1 MESTLRRTWAEIDL
15 DALAHNYETLR
26 RRIGAGVKF
35 LGVVK
40 ADAYG
45 HGAIQVSRKLEQ
57 LGADYLAVSSLDEAK
72 ELRRAGIQAPILI
85 LGHTPPAMV
94 SQLIQYRI
102 TQAVSA
108 LAKAEAYSAAA
119 VESGGTLKVHIKV
132 DTGMSRLG
140 YLCDGSHF
148 DGGVEGICE
157 ACGLPGLEAEGIFTH
172 FAVADEQDQESQAYT
187 RRQFDLFCRV
197 IRAVEEKRGVRF
209 PLRHCANTGATACYP
224 EMHLDMVRP
233 GLLLY
238 GYGEFAQ
245 GLDLRPVMTLKTTIS
260 KSYLDVV
267 VDAIFRGANDL
278 SQQLSQE
285 DPVGSVQGLLGQTRS
300 LLRSCA
306 KTIDAFQAAG
316 QDNSSYRQDLSDLVS
331 NINQNRPDGQEIL
344 DTVAQLNRKVHAALD
359 KAQTA
364 LDKAFDAA
372 EKFLNGIDVDAQLP
386 EIQENLRDAAQTM
399 DDMGDRLMAWA
410 KSVAVEA
417 GPVGAEAA
425 AAAQRLADSCYQL
438 RDQLNTLADGLKENS
453 ALLQDTIA
461 LAAQL
466 EKLADTLLTPV
477 FDDVVNDVKNVLDQ
491 SEDLLQGF
499 HGTAADTRDLLAAA
513 SAAAGTLDGLMSQGR
528 TAMGQAIDKLGSLL
542 GGLEDSDSPD
552 YLDTLLDILGGNP
565 EDYGAYFSQ
574 MVQTSV
580 EPVYPIDNYGSAMAP
595 FYSVLAI
602 WVGGV
607 MLVAILKPHARREGL
622 VAPKPYQ
629 LFFGRY
635 FLFFVLS
642 QIQAAIIVAGDLL
655 VLKIQCVEPA
665 LLFATGAITSLVF
678 SLLIYSLTISFG
690 DVGKAI
696 VVVVMVLQIA
706 GSSGTFPIE
715 LLPDVYQ
722 KIYHIFPFPYAIDA
736 MRECICG
743 LYGLTWLKNIGCL
756 LIFGVAALL
765 IGLWVRKPFM
775 GLNHFMEE
783 KLEETEML

>member
-1 MESTLRRTWAEIDL
+1 MRNIW
-15 DALAHNYETLR
+15 
-26 RRIGAGVKF
+26 RII
-35 LGVVK
+35 K
-40 ADAYG
+40 ADARSLFTHFFALAVALAIAVLPSLYAWLNIYSNWDPYG
-45 HGAIQVSRKLEQ
+45 NTGNISIAVASLDKGWTEEDGTQVNKGREVVEGLRSSTSINWVIVDTKEEAQ
-57 LGADYLAVSSLDEAK
+57 QGVYAGDYYAAVVIGQDFSYNMYHMLTEWTGKPTITYYENYKKNAVATKITDTAVSS
-72 ELRRAGIQAPILI
+72 
-85 LGHTPPAMV
+85 
-94 SQLIQYRI
+94 
-102 TQAVSA
+102 
-108 LAKAEAYSAAA
+108 
-119 VESGGTLKVHIKV
+119 
-132 DTGMSRLG
+132 
-140 YLCDGSHF
+140 
-148 DGGVEGICE
+148 
-157 ACGLPGLEAEGIFTH
+157 
-172 FAVADEQDQESQAYT
+172 
-187 RRQFDLFCRV
+187 
-197 IRAVEEKRGVRF
+197 
-209 PLRHCANTGATACYP
+209 
-224 EMHLDMVRP
+224 
-233 GLLLY
+233 
-238 GYGEFAQ
+238 
-245 GLDLRPVMTLKTTIS
+245 LKTTIS

-267 VDAIFRGANDL
+267 VDAIFRGAN
-278 SQQLSQE
+278 
-285 DPVGSVQGLLGQTRS
+285 
-300 LLRSCA
+300 
-306 KTIDAFQAAG
+306 
-316 QDNSSYRQDLSDLVS
+316 DLSDLVS

-399 DDMGDRLMAWA
+399 GDMGDRLMAWA

-438 RDQLNTLADGLKENS
+438 RDRLNTLADGLKENS
-453 ALLQDTIA
+453 AVLQDTIA

-642 QIQAAIIVAGDLL
+642 QIQAAVIVAGDLL

-756 LIFGVAALL
+756 LIFGAAALL

>member
-1 MESTLRRTWAEIDL
+1 MRNIW
-15 DALAHNYETLR
+15 
-26 RRIGAGVKF
+26 RII
-35 LGVVK
+35 K
-40 ADAYG
+40 ADARSLFTHFFALAVALAIAVLPSLYAWLNIYSNWDPYG
-45 HGAIQVSRKLEQ
+45 NTGNISIAVASLDKGWTEEDGAQVNKGREVVEDLRSSTSINWVIVDTKEEAER
-57 LGADYLAVSSLDEAK
+57 GVYAGDYYAAVVIDEDFSYNMYHMLTEWTDKPTITYYENYKKNAVATKITDTAVSS
-72 ELRRAGIQAPILI
+72 
-85 LGHTPPAMV
+85 
-94 SQLIQYRI
+94 
-102 TQAVSA
+102 
-108 LAKAEAYSAAA
+108 
-119 VESGGTLKVHIKV
+119 
-132 DTGMSRLG
+132 
-140 YLCDGSHF
+140 
-148 DGGVEGICE
+148 
-157 ACGLPGLEAEGIFTH
+157 
-172 FAVADEQDQESQAYT
+172 
-187 RRQFDLFCRV
+187 
-197 IRAVEEKRGVRF
+197 
-209 PLRHCANTGATACYP
+209 
-224 EMHLDMVRP
+224 
-233 GLLLY
+233 
-238 GYGEFAQ
+238 
-245 GLDLRPVMTLKTTIS
+245 LKTTIS

-316 QDNSSYRQDLSDLVS
+316 QDNSSYRQDLSDLVA
-331 NINQNRPDGQEIL
+331 NINQNRPDGQELL
-344 DTVAQLNRKVHAALD
+344 DTVAQLNRKVHEALD

-386 EIQENLRDAAQTM
+386 QIQENLRDAAQTM

-438 RDQLNTLADGLKENS
+438 RDRLNTLADGLKENS
-453 ALLQDTIA
+453 AVLQDTIA

-565 EDYGAYFSQ
+565 EDYGTYFSQ

-595 FYSVLAI
+595 YYIMLALF
-602 WVGGV
+602 VGSLLTATMIHV
-607 MLVAILKPHARREGL
+607 N
-622 VAPKPYQ
+622 APMPELSRLRPWQRFFGRYQ
-629 LFFGRY
+629 LFFLVGMVQALVTGLGCVYYIGMQCLHPGLFLLACCVCSLNFTMMNFALVYALDNIGMALSVIIMVIQVAGSGGSYPIDVLPEVFQKLYVLMPFHYGMDMIRETIAGRY
-635 FLFFVLS
+635 ENVYWTNLAVM
-642 QIQAAIIVAGDLL
+642 AGM
-655 VLKIQCVEPA
+655 CV
-665 LLFATGAITSLVF
+665 LFAALGM
-678 SLLIYSLTISFG
+678 LLYYPARPLNR
-690 DVGKAI
+690 
-696 VVVVMVLQIA
+696 LIA
-706 GSSGTFPIE
+706 RSKEKSGI
-715 LLPDVYQ
+715 
-722 KIYHIFPFPYAIDA
+722 
-736 MRECICG
+736 M
-743 LYGLTWLKNIGCL
+743 
-756 LIFGVAALL
+756 
-765 IGLWVRKPFM
+765 
-775 GLNHFMEE
+775 
-783 KLEETEML
+783 

>member
-1 MESTLRRTWAEIDL
+1 MRNIW
-15 DALAHNYETLR
+15 
-26 RRIGAGVKF
+26 RII
-35 LGVVK
+35 K
-40 ADAYG
+40 ADARSLFTHFFALAVALAIAVLPSLYAWLNIYSNWDPYG
-45 HGAIQVSRKLEQ
+45 NTGNISIAVASLDKGWTEEDGTQVNKGREVVEDLRSSTSINWVIVDTKEEAER
-57 LGADYLAVSSLDEAK
+57 GVYAGDYYAAVVIDEDFSYNMYHMLTEWTDKPTITYYENYKKNAVATKITDTAVSS
-72 ELRRAGIQAPILI
+72 
-85 LGHTPPAMV
+85 
-94 SQLIQYRI
+94 
-102 TQAVSA
+102 
-108 LAKAEAYSAAA
+108 
-119 VESGGTLKVHIKV
+119 
-132 DTGMSRLG
+132 
-140 YLCDGSHF
+140 
-148 DGGVEGICE
+148 
-157 ACGLPGLEAEGIFTH
+157 
-172 FAVADEQDQESQAYT
+172 
-187 RRQFDLFCRV
+187 
-197 IRAVEEKRGVRF
+197 
-209 PLRHCANTGATACYP
+209 
-224 EMHLDMVRP
+224 
-233 GLLLY
+233 
-238 GYGEFAQ
+238 
-245 GLDLRPVMTLKTTIS
+245 LKTTIS

-331 NINQNRPDGQEIL
+331 NINQNRPDGQQIL

-438 RDQLNTLADGLKENS
+438 RDRLNTLADGLKENS

-499 HGTAADTRDLLAAA
+499 HGTAADTRDLLASA

-595 FYSVLAI
+595 YYIMLALF
-602 WVGGV
+602 VGSLLEATMIHV
-607 MLVAILKPHARREGL
+607 N
-622 VAPKPYQ
+622 APMPELSRLRPWQRFFGRYQ
-629 LFFGRY
+629 LFFLVGMVQALVTGLGCVYYIGMQCLHPGLFLLACCVCSLNFTMMNFALVYALDNIGMALSVIIMVIQVAGSGGSYPIDVLPEVFQKLYVLMPFHYGMDMIRETIAGRY
-635 FLFFVLS
+635 ENVYWTNLAVM
-642 QIQAAIIVAGDLL
+642 AGM
-655 VLKIQCVEPA
+655 CV
-665 LLFATGAITSLVF
+665 LFAALGM
-678 SLLIYSLTISFG
+678 LLYYPARPLNR
-690 DVGKAI
+690 
-696 VVVVMVLQIA
+696 LIA
-706 GSSGTFPIE
+706 RSKEKSGI
-715 LLPDVYQ
+715 
-722 KIYHIFPFPYAIDA
+722 
-736 MRECICG
+736 M
-743 LYGLTWLKNIGCL
+743 
-756 LIFGVAALL
+756 
-765 IGLWVRKPFM
+765 
-775 GLNHFMEE
+775 
-783 KLEETEML
+783 

>member
-1 MESTLRRTWAEIDL
+1 MRNIW
-15 DALAHNYETLR
+15 
-26 RRIGAGVKF
+26 RII
-35 LGVVK
+35 K
-40 ADAYG
+40 ADARSLFTHFFALAVALAIAVLPSLYAWLNIYSNWDPYG
-45 HGAIQVSRKLEQ
+45 NTGNISIAVASLDKGWTEEDGAQVNKGREVVEDLRSSTSINWVIVDTKEEAER
-57 LGADYLAVSSLDEAK
+57 GVYAGDYYAAVVIDEDFSYNMYHMLTEWTDKPTITYYENYKKNAVATKITDTAVSS
-72 ELRRAGIQAPILI
+72 
-85 LGHTPPAMV
+85 
-94 SQLIQYRI
+94 
-102 TQAVSA
+102 
-108 LAKAEAYSAAA
+108 
-119 VESGGTLKVHIKV
+119 
-132 DTGMSRLG
+132 
-140 YLCDGSHF
+140 
-148 DGGVEGICE
+148 
-157 ACGLPGLEAEGIFTH
+157 
-172 FAVADEQDQESQAYT
+172 
-187 RRQFDLFCRV
+187 
-197 IRAVEEKRGVRF
+197 
-209 PLRHCANTGATACYP
+209 
-224 EMHLDMVRP
+224 
-233 GLLLY
+233 
-238 GYGEFAQ
+238 
-245 GLDLRPVMTLKTTIS
+245 LKTTIS

-316 QDNSSYRQDLSDLVS
+316 QDNSSYRQDLSDLVA
-331 NINQNRPDGQEIL
+331 NINQNRPDGQELL
-344 DTVAQLNRKVHAALD
+344 DTVAQLNRKVHEALD

-386 EIQENLRDAAQTM
+386 QIQENLRDAAQTM

-438 RDQLNTLADGLKENS
+438 RDRLNTLADGLKENS
-453 ALLQDTIA
+453 AVLQDTIA

-565 EDYGAYFSQ
+565 EDYGTYFSQ

-595 FYSVLAI
+595 YYIMLALF
-602 WVGGV
+602 VGSLLTATMIHV
-607 MLVAILKPHARREGL
+607 N
-622 VAPKPYQ
+622 APIPPLPLLRPWQRFFGRYQ
-629 LFFGRY
+629 LFFLVGMVQALVTGLGCVYYIGMQCLHPGLFLLACCVCSLNFTMMNFALVYALDNIGMALSVIIMVIQVAGSGGSYPIDVLPEVFQKLYVLMPFHYGMDMIRETIAGRY
-635 FLFFVLS
+635 ENVYWTNLAVM
-642 QIQAAIIVAGDLL
+642 AGM
-655 VLKIQCVEPA
+655 CV
-665 LLFATGAITSLVF
+665 LFAALGM
-678 SLLIYSLTISFG
+678 LLYYPARPLNR
-690 DVGKAI
+690 
-696 VVVVMVLQIA
+696 LIA
-706 GSSGTFPIE
+706 RSKEKSGI
-715 LLPDVYQ
+715 
-722 KIYHIFPFPYAIDA
+722 
-736 MRECICG
+736 M
-743 LYGLTWLKNIGCL
+743 
-756 LIFGVAALL
+756 
-765 IGLWVRKPFM
+765 
-775 GLNHFMEE
+775 
-783 KLEETEML
+783 